1 MSEAYLLL
9 FDKYSVSSL
18 LVDEYVLGS
27 VGYFLPTYLT
37 RYMYLIFVFLLINM
51 RYPILS
57 YPSNSFHTKPTESS
71 SPVIGKLRTST
82 NPSRGGG
89 ICCCYYYHGLDGH
102 LMKRSVYWNS
112 HVLHFLH

>member
-1 MSEAYLLL
+1 
-9 FDKYSVSSL
+9 
-18 LVDEYVLGS
+18 
-27 VGYFLPTYLT
+27 
-37 RYMYLIFVFLLINM
+37 MYLSTFFFISFDLINM

-89 ICCCYYYHGLDGH
+89 NLLLLLSWTGH
-102 LMKRSVYWNS
+102 LIEEIGILEISRASFPTLDEIVWQKIHSYSEKKKVGVVQRTRV
-112 HVLHFLH
+112 VL